1 MMTMNETAKAQGH
14 IAPLMNV
21 SLLAGAVRRAM
32 ERNPELPG
40 IVCFSGWSGLG
51 KSFAA
56 CFSANKYR
64 AYHVACQSSWTRKAL
79 LLAILKEMGIAPA
92 KTLYDMADQISEQL
106 ALSKRPLIIDEV
118 DHILDKGNM
127 LEIIRDL
134 YEGSN
139 GVIVLIGEENAPS
152 KIRAQSERFHNRV
165 LEWVL
170 AQPASREDAAH
181 LARIYA
187 AGLDIDAEVLD
198 LLVEKVKGVARRV
211 SVNLDKLHRDAAA
224 AGMMHVTLA
233 DMKEFKFY
241 TGDAPSRRG

>member
-1 MMTMNETAKAQGH
+1 MMTLNETAKTQGH

-21 SLLAGAVRRAM
+21 SLLAGAVRRAT
-32 ERNPELPG
+32 ERNQELPG

-79 LLAILKEMGIAPA
+79 LLAILKEMGIVPA
-92 KTLYDMADQISEQL
+92 KSNYEMADQISEQL

-118 DHILDKGNM
+118 DHLLDKGNM

-139 GVIVLIGEENAPS
+139 GVIVLIGEENAPA

-170 AQPASREDAAH
+170 AQPASVEDAVH

-187 AGLDIDAEVLD
+187 PGLMIDADVLE
-198 LLVEKVKGVARRV
+198 LLVGKVKGVARRI
-211 SVNLDKLHRDAAA
+211 SVNLDKLNKDAAA
-224 AGMMHVTLA
+224 AGLARVTLA
-233 DMKEFKFY
+233 DMAGFQFY
-241 TGDAPSRRG
+241 TGDAPTRKG